1 MNRELRTA
9 PRYFLDEPLP
19 AMLDSL
25 SAEVIDIS
33 VKGARLQLTDQVAK
47 GSNLPFTINAGGVA
61 LVISSTVLWCDL
73 GAFSLSDDE
82 SDRYLCGIAF
92 EQPVSMIGH
101 LIEDLIASD
110 AATVIEECRNNERY
124 RVTAP
129 LTASFAGVK
138 GARVLDL
145 SIRGARL
152 ALPAGMKMGTT
163 ATLRFHFNGR
173 ETPVDLDATVVWS
186 RAAERKGR
194 FEAGLRIEGDED
206 WLRTVIDELSLRNGV
221 EVERNS
227 LDRKFD
233 PFAAR
238 PVAGVVALSR

>member
-1 MNRELRTA
+1 MNRDQRSA

-19 AMLDSL
+19 ALLDGL
-25 SAEVIDIS
+25 SADVVDIS
-33 VKGARLQLTDQVAK
+33 VKGARVQLKAPVPK
-47 GSNLPFTINAGGVA
+47 GASVSFTINAGGGS
-61 LVISSTVLWCDL
+61 LVISATVLWCDL

-82 SDRYLCGIAF
+82 SDRYLCGVAF
-92 EQPVSMIGH
+92 EHPVSMVGH
-101 LIEDLIASD
+101 LIEDLVAND

-124 RVTAP
+124 RVTAQ
-129 LTASFAGVK
+129 LTASFAGLS

-152 ALPAGMKMGTT
+152 TLPAQLKMGTT

-173 ETPVDLDATVVWS
+173 ETPVDLNATIVWS

-194 FEAGLRIEGDED
+194 YEAGLRIDGDED
-206 WLRTVIDELSLRNGV
+206 WLRTVIDELTLRNGV
-221 EVERNS
+221 EMERDS

-233 PFAAR
+233 PFALR
-238 PVAGVVALSR
+238 PVAGVLALSR